1 MKGQQSFSY
10 GISECVWERE
20 RERER
25 PLTLQLYN
33 VVCDVKII
41 CTPLKDVNRYKGRQ
55 FLTLGAIY
63 WK

>member
-1 MKGQQSFSY
+1 MYKHFAIVSLSVY
-10 GISECVWERE
+10 E

-41 CTPLKDVNRYKGRQ
+41 CTHL
-55 FLTLGAIY
+55 
-63 WK
+63 